1 MSSERKATVT
11 YTGDGS
17 QTKYS
22 FPFDYLRKAF
32 VKVHDISGDNIK
44 NLVLGTDYSIDD
56 KQVSLAKPIPSGDHL
71 KIYRQTTTEPLVEW
85 QDASVLRS
93 ADLSLQEVQL
103 LHLSEETLDRVQEGG
118 LSTDPQDS
126 DVWDARFKRMK
137 NLLDPKEDGDAVTLR
152 YINNSRD
159 GIIGAITTTGDTQ
172 IKRVTTTGD
181 TQDARV
187 VSTGNKYVET
197 MTGLKDVATTKASES
212 ADSAELSKAWAMS
225 STSPD
230 NTDSKSSK
238 TWAEEAKGH
247 AGNAKTSETNAKT
260 SETNANS
267 YMTNANAYMTNASGS
282 ATKAKTSETNAKTSE
297 TNAAK
302 SAEDAKTHAENAAK
316 YDPSELIA
324 KAHHYIKRNTAY
336 NVGDVL
342 TSPNLPYGTII
353 VVTQAGT
360 TGADEP
366 DWTTI
371 NGGVEYTDGNCKYKV
386 KKIATGSGVIP
397 GTILAFSGNF
407 SSDGYPIDKTTG
419 NADTTWHLCD
429 GTNGTPDL
437 RGRFIL
443 GSSTSHGVGTTGG
456 EEETGLEIKN
466 LPPHSFSGTTNKAGG
481 HAHDFRGAQNS
492 NDNRITRYEKTDNNS
507 RTRAWLQNNTT
518 NVAGEHAHTFT
529 TNTLGEGVKHNNMP
543 PYYTLAFIMKL

>member
-1 MSSERKATVT
+1 MSSDRKATVT
-11 YTGDGS
+11 YTGDGT

-32 VKVHDISGDNIK
+32 VKVQDIAGDNIK
-44 NLVLGTDYSIDD
+44 DLTLGTDYSIND
-56 KQVSLAKPIPSGDHL
+56 KQVVLVTPITAGDHL
-71 KIYRQTTTEPLVEW
+71 KIYRSTTTEPLVEW

-93 ADLSLQEVQL
+93 ADLSLQEIQL

-159 GIIGAITTTGDTQ
+159 GIIGAITATGDTQ
-172 IKRVTTTGD
+172 VKRVTTTGD
-181 TQDARV
+181 TQDARI

-225 STSPD
+225 SESPD
-230 NTDSKSSK
+230 NTDSKSSR
-238 TWAEEAKGH
+238 TWAEESKASASNSKTSET
-247 AGNAKTSETNAKT
+247 NAKTSETNAKS

-267 YMTNANAYMTNASGS
+267 YMTNANAYMTNASDS

-302 SAEDAKTHAENAAK
+302 SAQEAKVHADNAAQ
-316 YDPSELIA
+316 YDPKALIA
-324 KAHHYIKRNTAY
+324 EAHHYIQRNTAY
-336 NVGDVL
+336 SVGDVL
-342 TSPNLPYGTII
+342 TSPNLPYNTVI

-366 DWTTI
+366 DW
-371 NGGVEYTDGNCKYKV
+371 D
-386 KKIATGSGVIP
+386 S
-397 GTILAFSGNF
+397 
-407 SSDGYPIDKTTG
+407 
-419 NADTTWHLCD
+419 
-429 GTNGTPDL
+429 
-437 RGRFIL
+437 
-443 GSSTSHGVGTTGG
+443 
-456 EEETGLEIKN
+456 IKN
-466 LPPHSFSGTTNKAGG
+466 NMGG
-481 HAHDFRGAQNS
+481 N
-492 NDNRITRYEKTDNNS
+492 
-507 RTRAWLQNNTT
+507 
-518 NVAGEHAHTFT
+518 
-529 TNTLGEGVKHNNMP
+529 
-543 PYYTLAFIMKL
+543 